1 MFQFADFFVPLLR
14 AWPWDIARGII
25 RVCSLSNWQDE
36 TPLYGP
42 LVDYIEV
49 VKTQGINIIVT
60 GHSLGGGMASIGA
73 ALTGLKSVGFSP
85 PGIKWSSLK
94 FGIQDMYSLDES
106 MISIYAK

>member
-1 MFQFADFFVPLLR
+1 MFQFADFLIPLLR

-25 RVCSLSNWQDE
+25 RVCSLSTWQNQN
-36 TPLYGP
+36 PLYAP
-42 LVDYIEV
+42 LVDYLQV
-49 VKTQGINIIVT
+49 AKTQGINIIVT

-73 ALTGLKSVGFSP
+73 ALTGLKSVGISP
-85 PGIKWSSLK
+85 PGIKLSSLK